1 MKSAAA
7 VQLNRRKLLLAVT
20 AGAGAAA
27 AVATLGQSKG
37 RVHES
42 AGGARSES
50 GYRLTDHVRNYYRA
64 ASV

>member
-1 MKSAAA
+1 MKTATT

-27 AVATLGQSKG
+27 AVATVGLLQG
-37 RVHES
+37 RPHAS
-42 AGGARSES
+42 AGGAKSES
-50 GYRLTDHVRNYYRA
+50 GYRLTDHVRNYYRT

>member
-1 MKSAAA
+1 MKTAAA
-7 VQLNRRKLLLAVT
+7 VLLNRRKLLVALT

-37 RVHES
+37 RAHES
-42 AGGARSES
+42 ASARPSES

-64 ASV
+64 ASL